1 MVYTNGWY
9 GSQNYSYG
17 RPEPSFDRW
26 LQYRGAS
33 APAASQQSSEHNRY
47 PDVRYQ
53 TKPEQFGSWQGVN
66 GHAWQNGSTPSHNDG
81 WTQSQPDE
89 LWETQWGEARL
100 PDGTV
105 LVAQDGGAREGAEE
119 VGLQPIEAPP
129 PRRDRSAPASGA
141 PQQAWQPSGSPAS
154 AAWPSAE
161 PQAALPAAP
170 HAEWPAHERWRP
182 AGKPAGKGKG
192 AAAPSAP
199 AHSPAAADGASPAT
213 AADGASPANG
223 AAPAVPL
230 AERPKYVPPHL
241 RAGVPAPKGSKFL
254 HDREIKPELQRKM
267 AEEPRRDLKRWD
279 ANGWGTTE
287 MGESLEDDLST
298 LPIRKAGQ
306 GPSWDQFKVNA
317 EKFGYKSTYKADL
330 SQYTTKLDI
339 KSLTK
344 KQVEKATRTANEINK
359 GATRTLDIEED
370 AEGDFIYQA
379 DDADEDDG
387 LSTALKDV
395 LASAPADPGSP
406 KHLSSLDPTG
416 ICPFSGRVC
425 GCPEALASHLAHELM
440 EALSHDEAGEDKPEA
455 GEDKPSPAATRLLEM
470 MKQKSWRQVQESLNL
485 PFDVNAIVEEM
496 DVEEDAGVEAVVSKL
511 VLAKRWKSK
520 NMLKHYRILEAVA
533 VYLTGE
539 YFS

>member
-9 GSQNYSYG
+9 GSQSYSYG
-17 RPEPSFDRW
+17 RPEPTFDRW

-33 APAASQQSSEHNRY
+33 APAASQQSSDHNRY

-105 LVAQDGGAREGAEE
+105 LVAQGGGAREGAEE

-129 PRRDRSAPASGA
+129 PRRDRSA
-141 PQQAWQPSGSPAS
+141 
-154 AAWPSAE
+154 
-161 PQAALPAAP
+161 
-170 HAEWPAHERWRP
+170 
-182 AGKPAGKGKG
+182 
-192 AAAPSAP
+192 
-199 AHSPAAADGASPAT
+199 
-213 AADGASPANG
+213 PANG

-279 ANGWGTTE
+279 ANGWGTHD
-287 MGESLEDDLST
+287 MGESLEDDLSK

-440 EALSHDEAGEDKPEA
+440 EALSPDEAGEDKPEA
-455 GEDKPSPAATRLLEM
+455 GEDKPSPAATHLLEM
-470 MKQKSWRQVQESLNL
+470 MKQKSWHQVQESLNL

-496 DVEEDAGVEAVVSKL
+496 GVEEDAGVEAVVSKL